1 MKPTFSHFLI
11 LSFSLFLISA
21 FSSCS
26 IEKRRYM
33 DGYHVNW
40 KHRAEIEKETTT
52 TETKT
57 ESIAEPERIADEHT
71 TRITQTAI
79 ETDTTHASVFDLD
92 QIPKEAE
99 IRIEQPSDMPLLLPK
114 KADKSFSAS
123 NETPEDPNL
132 EKKMKRN
139 RALMSAGFIVAG
151 VAFGLA
157 IVFVFISLFAA
168 LLSAGD
174 YNPIWEWIIGGF
186 VGISAIALLTALAAL
201 FSQIILR
208 NKQRRSTQKTNTEG
222 T

>member
-1 MKPTFSHFLI
+1 
-11 LSFSLFLISA
+11 
-21 FSSCS
+21 
-26 IEKRRYM
+26 M

-57 ESIAEPERIADEHT
+57 ESIAEPERIAEVQT
-71 TRITQTAI
+71 TRITQTAL
-79 ETDTTHASVFDLD
+79 ETDTIQTTGFELD
-92 QIPKEAE
+92 QIPQQAE
-99 IRIEQPSDMPLLLPK
+99 IRIKQPSNMPLLLPK
-114 KADKSFSAS
+114 KLDEPLSVS

-151 VAFGLA
+151 IAFGLA

-186 VGISAIALLTALAAL
+186 VGISAISLLTALAAL
-201 FSQIILR
+201 FSQIVLR
-208 NKQRRSTQKTNTEG
+208 NKQKHASQKTNTEG

>member
-1 MKPTFSHFLI
+1 
-11 LSFSLFLISA
+11 
-21 FSSCS
+21 
-26 IEKRRYM
+26 M

-71 TRITQTAI
+71 TRIMQTAI
-79 ETDTTHASVFDLD
+79 ETDTIQTTGFELD
-92 QIPKEAE
+92 QIPQQAE
-99 IRIEQPSDMPLLLPK
+99 IRIKKPSNMPLLLPK
-114 KADKSFSAS
+114 KLDEPLSVS

-186 VGISAIALLTALAAL
+186 VGISAISLLTALAAL
-201 FSQIILR
+201 FSQIVLR
-208 NKQRRSTQKTNTEG
+208 NKQKRASQKTNTEG